1 MEDEEIVDLYLGR
14 SKDAIHLTK
23 EKYNSFCYS
32 ISYNILHNHEEAEE
46 CVNEA
51 YYHLWNTIPPN
62 HPTRLT
68 AFLGRIVKNIS
79 LSKWRMNNSKMRG
92 SGIQTVQFEEL
103 EECIDMKY
111 DIESEQDKAEISEA
125 VKTFILNLD
134 DLKQR
139 IFIQRYWYM
148 MEIKQIAADNNIGDS
163 KVKMMLLRIRNEL
176 KEYLIKKELF

>member
-1 MEDEEIVDLYLGR
+1 MEDEEIIELYFGR
-14 SKDAIHLTK
+14 SENAITQTK

-32 ISYNILHNHEEAEE
+32 ISYNILHSHEEAEE

-62 HPTRLT
+62 RPNRLT

-79 LSKWRMNNSKMRG
+79 LSKWRMNHSQGRG
-92 SGIQTVQFEEL
+92 SGIQPVQFAEL

-125 VKTFILNLD
+125 VKAFIQNLD
-134 DLKQR
+134 DFKQR

-163 KVKMMLLRIRNEL
+163 KVKMMLLRMRNEL
-176 KEYLIKKELF
+176 KEYLMKKELF